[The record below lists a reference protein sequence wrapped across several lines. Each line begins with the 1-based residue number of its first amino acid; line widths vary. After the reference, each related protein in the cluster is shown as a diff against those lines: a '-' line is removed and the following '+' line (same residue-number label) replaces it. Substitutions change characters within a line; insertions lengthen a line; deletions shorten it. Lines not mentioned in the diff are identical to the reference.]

1 MVEHL
6 LDVEGVIGSS
16 PIPSTIVSQYMN
28 VAIYLIIGLFAF
40 TLYNVIVEQNIFKK
54 LIFSS
59 VMQSSIILYYIISVW
74 SPAVMT
80 PFYSSNDGIGM
91 YVDPV
96 PQVLMLTAIVVG
108 FATTALGLAIVIRIK
123 RKTGTIMYNEIEKL
137 EAEDKD

>member
-1 MVEHL
+1 M
-6 LDVEGVIGSS
+6 S
-16 PIPSTIVSQYMN
+16 
-28 VAIYLIIGLFAF
+28 VAVYLIIGLFTFA
-40 TLYNVIVEQNIFKK
+40 LYNVIVEQNIFKK

-59 VMQSSIILYYIISVW
+59 VMQSSVILYYIISVW

-80 PFYSSNDGIGM
+80 PFYSSAGSIGM

-123 RKTGTIMYNEIEKL
+123 RKTGTIMYNEIEKI